1 MLTEWE
7 AVQERLKDGLS
18 RGQYDLWVATLRF
31 LQFDG
36 QVLILGCRNSLHR
49 DWVRNHLVS
58 RILTVGRDRF
68 PQLEQVRL
76 ELVSEDPLLER
87 EEADDWQIPEDAHQ
101 GPRQLSFRDVGQKLR
116 SPFNPRFTFD
126 QFVVG
131 RSNHFAYATCL
142 AMAGQQSLYNQSVYL
157 MADPGLGKSH
167 LTHAVGNLLMT
178 SQPATRVRYVT
189 AEQFA
194 NEMIRALKRDRIEDF
209 KSRYR
214 DGCDVLLL
222 EKVEF
227 FSGKKKIQDELV
239 YTLDELLDR
248 GRRIICTG
256 KTAPNDIP
264 KLNHELRSRLGGVLV
279 APIERPDFATRKEI
293 IRRKAAY
300 DGVEL
305 PMDVVEFLA
314 DRITSDVRR
323 LESCLVGMLAK
334 SSILGRP
341 ISMDL
346 AREVT
351 QAMLD
356 YLPSLD
362 IPHVAEAVCT
372 SFGVSLEELRSK
384 ARNKKVS
391 EARQLAMYLCRKY
404 TSESLNAIAQ
414 AFGRSHST
422 VIYAIKKVDQE
433 LGRKNSHLKKRVEHV
448 ARRIET
454 RCLDD

>member
-1 MLTEWE
+1 MLKEWE
-7 AVQERLKDGLS
+7 AVQEGLKEGLS

-36 QVLILGCRNSLHR
+36 HELVLGCRNALHR
-49 DWVRNHLVS
+49 DWVQSHLVP
-58 RILTVGRDRF
+58 RIVAVGRDRF
-68 PQLEQVRL
+68 SGLKKVRL
-76 ELVSEDPLLER
+76 ELVRQDPLQEKDDEEEWQPP
-87 EEADDWQIPEDAHQ
+87 EEA
-101 GPRQLSFRDVGQKLR
+101 PRQMSFADIGQKPR

-142 AMAGQQSLYNQSVYL
+142 AMAGQQNLFNQSIYL

-167 LTHAVGNLLMT
+167 LTHAVGNLLTT
-178 SQPATRVRYVT
+178 SRPDIRVRYVT

-209 KSRYR
+209 KRRYR

-227 FSGKKKIQDELV
+227 FSGKRKIQDELV

-256 KTAPNDIP
+256 KTAPQDIP
-264 KLNHELRSRLGGVLV
+264 RLNHELRSRLGGVLV

-293 IRRKAAY
+293 IQRKAAH

-305 PMDVVEFLA
+305 PMEVAEFLA
-314 DRITSDVRR
+314 DRITSDVRQ
-323 LESCLVGMLAK
+323 LESCLVGILAK
-334 SSILGRP
+334 SSILGIP
-341 ISMDL
+341 ITLEL

-351 QAMLD
+351 QSILD
-356 YLPSLD
+356 SLPSLG
-362 IPHVAEAVCT
+362 IPHIAEAVCAN
-372 SFGVSLEELRSK
+372 FGVSMEELRSR
-384 ARNKKVS
+384 ARHKKIS

-404 TSESLNAIAQ
+404 TSEPLNAIAQ

-422 VIYAIKKVDQE
+422 VIYALKKMDRE
-433 LGRKNSHLKKRVEHV
+433 LARKNSQLRKRVEHV
-448 ARRIET
+448 AHRIET
-454 RCLDD
+454 RCLDG